1 MKNGNVSPQSS
12 ILSQTITFLR
22 LPLIVAVVYIH
33 THPGHVVLDGI
44 PVADKDTFPAFSFF
58 QYVITEELARIA
70 VPLFFFISGFLFFY
84 RSGFSTRIY
93 GQKLRK
99 RVRTLLVPYVLWNA
113 AFFLVMFC
121 AQAFLHVSPD
131 KRIAIEEYGW
141 LDWLNI
147 FWADKGG
154 MPASYQ
160 FWFVRDLM
168 VAVLLSPVLYLIV
181 KHLKAFGVFAFGV
194 LWLFGIWF
202 HVTGFNIDA
211 FFFFAFGAWY
221 SMNKCDFTA
230 VFGRVRLGA
239 TCAYLI
245 LLVVNTWL
253 WHINVTDYSFL
264 LRLGIFT
271 GLVAV
276 VSWTAHGI
284 SNNRLRVS
292 AFLASSS
299 FFVYAYHVLPVAM
312 LVKAYVRLLPHASDW
327 AFVAGYLLIPLFIS
341 AVGVGIY
348 ALLHRYLPAFTA
360 VITGGR

>member
-1 MKNGNVSPQSS
+1 MMKNGNVSPQSS

-33 THPGHVVLDGI
+33 TNPGVSAFGYD
-44 PVADKDTFPAFSFF
+44 FPASGTGLPVYRLF

-99 RVRTLLVPYVLWNA
+99 RARTLLVPYVLWNA

-131 KRIAIEEYGW
+131 KYPAIEEFGW

-147 FWADKGG
+147 FWSYNGG

-168 VAVLLSPVLYLIV
+168 VAVLLSPVLYFIV
-181 KHLKAFGVFAFGV
+181 KHLKAFGVFALGV

-202 HVTGFNIDA
+202 HVTAND
-211 FFFFAFGAWY
+211 
-221 SMNKCDFTA
+221 
-230 VFGRVRLGA
+230 
-239 TCAYLI
+239 
-245 LLVVNTWL
+245 
-253 WHINVTDYSFL
+253 
-264 LRLGIFT
+264 
-271 GLVAV
+271 GL
-276 VSWTAHGI
+276 
-284 SNNRLRVS
+284 
-292 AFLASSS
+292 
-299 FFVYAYHVLPVAM
+299 
-312 LVKAYVRLLPHASDW
+312 
-327 AFVAGYLLIPLFIS
+327 
-341 AVGVGIY
+341 
-348 ALLHRYLPAFTA
+348 
-360 VITGGR
+360 

>member
-33 THPGHVVLDGI
+33 TNPGVSAFGYD
-44 PVADKDTFPAFSFF
+44 FPASGTCLPVFRLF
-58 QYVITEELARIA
+58 QLVITEELVRIA
-70 VPLFFFISGFLFFY
+70 VPRVFFISGFLVFY

-99 RVRTLLVPYVLWNA
+99 RARTLLVPYVLWNA

-131 KRIAIEEYGW
+131 KYPAIEEFGW

-147 FWADKGG
+147 FWSYNGG

-181 KHLKAFGVFAFGV
+181 KHLKAFGVFALGV

-284 SNNRLRVS
+284 SKNRLRVS
-292 AFLASSS
+292 AFLASSA

-312 LVKAYVRLLPHASDW
+312 VVKAYVRLLPQASDW